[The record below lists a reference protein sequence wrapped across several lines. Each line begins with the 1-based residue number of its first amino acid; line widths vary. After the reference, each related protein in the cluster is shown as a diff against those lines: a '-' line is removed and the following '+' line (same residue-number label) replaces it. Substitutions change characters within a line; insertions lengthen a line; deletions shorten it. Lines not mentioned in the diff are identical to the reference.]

1 MFGSDMMT
9 VEFIDASTY
18 NLYYL
23 FSTNEVQPS
32 NDITFG
38 GNYDFTNEIFSYYNN
53 TYTITFDRLL
63 DTQDA
68 FDFIITKVILI

>member
-1 MFGSDMMT
+1 MQ
-9 VEFIDASTY
+9 
-18 NLYYL
+18 
-23 FSTNEVQPS
+23 FSS
-32 NDITFG
+32 ISGYF
-38 GNYDFTNEIFSYYNN
+38 YDFTNEIFSYYNN